1 MVEPYS
7 GSNWIDQLPN
17 ELRLHTRSLMRRRS
31 VVKGETIYTEGSRPS
46 ALWQLQSGAVR
57 VTNQAPDGREV
68 VFAIFGPG
76 DCFGE
81 ISLID
86 GGVASNTTTAIERGE
101 LAELSKANFDLL
113 YQQHPEFSRH
123 LNRLLC
129 ARVRHMLH
137 FYADVTLRSLEQR
150 MANRLVYLV
159 SMAPA
164 VQSELRLALTQQD
177 LANMLGASRQA
188 VSKVLNQWREQGL
201 IDLKYG
207 GITLLQHASL
217 RRIADA

>member
-1 MVEPYS
+1 MVVPYS
-7 GSNWIDQLPN
+7 GSNWIGQLP
-17 ELRLHTRSLMRRRS
+17 EDLQLRTRELMRSRP
-31 VVKGETIYTEGSRPS
+31 VTKGELIYAEGSVLG
-46 ALWQLQSGAVR
+46 ALWQVRSGSVR

-68 VFAIFGPG
+68 IFAIFGPG

-86 GGVASNTTTAIERGE
+86 GGPASNTAMAIERGE
-101 LAELSKANFDLL
+101 LAQLSKANFQRL
-113 YQQHPEFSRH
+113 YQDHAAFSRQ

-137 FYADVTLRSLEQR
+137 FYTDVTLRSLEPR

-159 SMAPA
+159 NANPMGPPDYR
-164 VQSELRLALTQQD
+164 VEITQQD

-188 VSKVLNQWREQGL
+188 VSKILNQWRDDGL
-201 IDLKYG
+201 IALEYG
-207 GITLLQHASL
+207 GITVLQLSSL
-217 RRIADA
+217 ERMGDA

>member
-1 MVEPYS
+1 MVAPYT
-7 GSNWIDQLPN
+7 GSNWIDQLPDDI
-17 ELRLHTRSLMRRRS
+17 RQHTRERMRRRPVARGEMIYAESS
-31 VVKGETIYTEGSRPS
+31 VLGG
-46 ALWQLQSGAVR
+46 LWQVRSGAVR
-57 VTNQAPDGREV
+57 MTNQTADGREV
-68 VFAIFGPG
+68 LFAIFGPG

-86 GGVASNTTTAIERGE
+86 GGVAPNTAVAIERGE
-101 LAELSKANFDLL
+101 LAELSKTDFELL
-113 YQQHPEFSRH
+113 YSQHSAFSRQ

-159 SMAPA
+159 NATPA
-164 VQSELRLALTQQD
+164 AQSGPRVALTQQD

-188 VSKVLNQWREQGL
+188 VSKILNQWRVDGL
-201 IDLKYG
+201 IALEYG
-207 GITLLQHASL
+207 GITILQSDSL
-217 RRIADA
+217 ERIVEA

>member
-1 MVEPYS
+1 MHCRP
-7 GSNWIDQLPN
+7 
-17 ELRLHTRSLMRRRS
+17 
-31 VVKGETIYTEGSRPS
+31 VVRGEVIYTESSVLG
-46 ALWQLQSGAVR
+46 ALWQVRSGAVR
-57 VTNQAPDGREV
+57 VTNQTADGREV
-68 VFAIFGPG
+68 LFAIFGPG

-86 GGVASNTTTAIERGE
+86 GGVAPNTAVATERGE
-101 LAELSKANFDLL
+101 LAELSKADFERL
-113 YQQHPEFSRH
+113 YTLHPAFSRQ

-159 SMAPA
+159 NATPVAQPGSR
-164 VQSELRLALTQQD
+164 VALTQQD

-188 VSKVLNQWREQGL
+188 VSKILNQWRVHGL
-201 IDLKYG
+201 IALEYG
-207 GITLLQHASL
+207 GITILQPASL
-217 RRIADA
+217 ERIVDA